1 MAWAGSPCIHDH
13 KALINFHGDLAA
25 VLALGDDTS
34 DKQKLPA
41 AGAVGSQAVAARS
54 ETIDSRLYLPL
65 SSEPRLAARK
75 SIATACCP
83 YPANR

>member
-41 AGAVGSQAVAARS
+41 AGAIGSQLAVVAGPA
-54 ETIDSRLYLPL
+54 TILICSF
-65 SSEPRLAARK
+65 
-75 SIATACCP
+75 
-83 YPANR
+83 